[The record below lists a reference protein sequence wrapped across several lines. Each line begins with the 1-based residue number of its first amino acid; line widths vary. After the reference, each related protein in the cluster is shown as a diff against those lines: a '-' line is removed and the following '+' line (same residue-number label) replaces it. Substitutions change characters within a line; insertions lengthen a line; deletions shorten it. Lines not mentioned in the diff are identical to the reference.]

1 MGTIEVKLQCSVNL
15 NPICHQS
22 VMDDGG
28 RRVKAW
34 GAGGVG
40 SGERGHNNA
49 PDGGRGGHPTLPT
62 QAAFTFLGGRRRLV
76 TGGILLVMGVAHCS
90 TAMSTRPVRYSGCF
104 A

>member
-22 VMDDGG
+22 VTDDGG

-34 GAGGVG
+34 GAGEVG

-62 QAAFTFLGGRRRLV
+62 QAECTFLGGRRRLV
-76 TGGILLVMGVAHCS
+76 TGGTLVAMGMAGGSRFVKLRLA
-90 TAMSTRPVRYSGCF
+90 F
-104 A
+104 